1 MLEISNFY
9 LSKAPILW
17 GFFFPDCGLAK
28 RSRPV
33 TYVTGSSPLFE
44 ILCKG
49 ECLLDAKMAPA
60 KGIMVRELTTGVL
73 AAMGWLV
80 VATMLTLIAAFIAS
94 ALA

>member
-1 MLEISNFY
+1 
-9 LSKAPILW
+9 
-17 GFFFPDCGLAK
+17 
-28 RSRPV
+28 V

-44 ILCKG
+44 IFVRGRMPL
-49 ECLLDAKMAPA
+49 EAKMAPA

-80 VATMLTLIAAFIAS
+80 VTTMLTLIAAFIAV

>member
-1 MLEISNFY
+1 MPLE
-9 LSKAPILW
+9 
-17 GFFFPDCGLAK
+17 
-28 RSRPV
+28 
-33 TYVTGSSPLFE
+33 
-44 ILCKG
+44 
-49 ECLLDAKMAPA
+49 AKMAPA